1 VATDGRPRAE
11 TTIDEGLVETL
22 LLQQHP
28 DLADLSV
35 RHHGGG
41 WDNEVF
47 RLGERHA
54 VRMPRRSLAAGL
66 VEGELRW
73 LPPLARR
80 LPLLVPAPVRRGRP
94 GAGYPW
100 PWSIT
105 PWLPGDLAARVA
117 PENEAEAARALGAF
131 VRALGVPAP
140 ADAPGNPFRGVP
152 LADRHAG
159 VQARLAALPSRDDR
173 DRARRVWAR
182 ALAAPVWVGPPV
194 WLHGDLHPANLLVDA
209 GRLSAVLDFGD
220 LTAGDPATDLSVAWM
235 LFAPAERETLREAAG
250 GCDQATWDRARGNAL
265 AHALACLSVAGTD
278 PVLGP
283 MSHRTLGAVLDD
295 SP

>member
-105 PWLPGDLAARVA
+105 PWLLTSQWLGCCSHRLSGRRCARLPAAATRPPGTGR
-117 PENEAEAARALGAF
+117 GATPS
-131 VRALGVPAP
+131 RTSSRMPTP
-140 ADAPGNPFRGVP
+140 
-152 LADRHAG
+152 
-159 VQARLAALPSRDDR
+159 VQA
-173 DRARRVWAR
+173 
-182 ALAAPVWVGPPV
+182 
-194 WLHGDLHPANLLVDA
+194 
-209 GRLSAVLDFGD
+209 
-220 LTAGDPATDLSVAWM
+220 
-235 LFAPAERETLREAAG
+235 
-250 GCDQATWDRARGNAL
+250 
-265 AHALACLSVAGTD
+265 ALACLSVAGTD

-283 MSHRTLGAVLDD
+283 ISHRTLGAVLDG